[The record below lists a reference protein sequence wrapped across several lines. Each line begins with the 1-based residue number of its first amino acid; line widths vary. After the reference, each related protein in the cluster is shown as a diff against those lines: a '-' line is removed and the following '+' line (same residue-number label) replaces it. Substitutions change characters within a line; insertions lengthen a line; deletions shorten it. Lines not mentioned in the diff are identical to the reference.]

1 MWCSWGCCF
10 ESCQRRIT
18 CCVLSDEI
26 WRANQCTITI
36 LQFRGSFRIQQW
48 PKANV
53 LIITLVFVGY
63 LLHLLRMCL
72 RSTIACGVLFAADSR
87 SAVNVKPGLHYI
99 ALWLC
104 FSWWHFSL
112 LPFNRSTPAHIS
124 YLCLYDRVFMIA
136 LSNPLLFFNSF
147 MTQLGYHS

>member
-1 MWCSWGCCF
+1 MTVTCGALEVAVLKVAKD
-10 ESCQRRIT
+10 ESLAAFFLMKYDEQT
-18 CCVLSDEI
+18 NVLS
-26 WRANQCTITI
+26 
-36 LQFRGSFRIQQW
+36 QFCNSEALLEYNSDLKRT
-48 PKANV
+48 

-87 SAVNVKPGLHYI
+87 SAVNVKPGLHYKE
-99 ALWLC
+99 LWLC

-147 MTQLGYHS
+147 MTQ